1 MKENDNNI
9 IIGVIAI
16 VMVLLVLIF
25 FLYNAKKEVL
35 CSVGRTQNGYL

>member
-25 FLYNAKKEVL
+25 FL
-35 CSVGRTQNGYL
+35 